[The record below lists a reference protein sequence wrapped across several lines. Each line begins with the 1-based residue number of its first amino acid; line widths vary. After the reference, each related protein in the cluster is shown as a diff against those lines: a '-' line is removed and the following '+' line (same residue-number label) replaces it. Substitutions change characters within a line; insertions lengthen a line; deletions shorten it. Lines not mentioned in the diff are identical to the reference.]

1 MRVNKKYK
9 EKVLNTMND
18 QLETGRIVTTLYKT
32 GKYIGELIE
41 IRERHGKGIVKVLAV
56 LKHPT
61 QGDLHNPFQTEN
73 VFFHQ
78 RKALAFNEKAAIP
91 FSAIK
96 PYNGENIPEYSES
109 LQQALLLQEE
119 ELREKNDQW
128 AASSLQQ
135 LEELKK
141 EYFKK

>member
-1 MRVNKKYK
+1 
-9 EKVLNTMND
+9 MNS
-18 QLETGRIVTTLYKT
+18 QLQAGTIVTVLYKT
-32 GKYIGELIE
+32 GKYVGELIE

-96 PYNGENIPEYSES
+96 PYNEEEIPEYKAS
-109 LQQALLLQEE
+109 LQQSITLQQN
-119 ELREKNDQW
+119 ELRAKNDQW
-128 AASSLQQ
+128 SAMSLKQ
-135 LEELKK
+135 LEELKN
-141 EYFKK
+141 EYFKQ